1 MYFRVVATYKTL
13 ANSSEGFYKEKG
25 SKFLAFAVPVSSE
38 AEVKA
43 FIAQKRK
50 EHHQAVHVCSAF
62 RIGADH
68 KLFRAS
74 DDGEPSN
81 SAGPPILGQIQAF
94 ELTNVLIAV
103 VRYYGGT
110 NLGVGGL
117 ISAYRTAAKEALE
130 AAVLIEKEEQIDLD
144 ISFAYEKM
152 HLVMDLLKREKVQ
165 IIGQELS
172 EKCELSFRV
181 SKSEKEKIQSL
192 LAPLTYWSSPPHTET
207 PRASLQNN
215 KNQKPHR
222 QRCNLYREFWN

>member
-1 MYFRVVATYKTL
+1 MVATYKTL

-25 SKFLAFAVPVSSE
+25 SKFLAFAVPVTSE

-43 FIAQKRK
+43 FIAEKRK
-50 EHHQAVHVCSAF
+50 EHHQAVHVCAAF
-62 RIGADH
+62 RLGADH
-68 KLFRAS
+68 KLYRSS

-117 ISAYRTAAKEALE
+117 VSAYRTAAKEALE
-130 AAVLIEKEEQIDLD
+130 AALIIEKEEEIDLD

-165 IIGQELS
+165 IISQDLS
-172 EKCELSFRV
+172 EKCELSFRI
-181 SKSEKEKIQSL
+181 SKSEKDKMLSL
-192 LAPLTYWSSPPHTET
+192 LAPLTD
-207 PRASLQNN
+207 
-215 KNQKPHR
+215 
-222 QRCNLYREFWN
+222 

>member
-1 MYFRVVATYKTL
+1 MVATYKTL

-25 SKFLAFAVPVSSE
+25 SKFLAFAVPVTSE

-43 FIAQKRK
+43 FIAEKRK
-50 EHHQAVHVCSAF
+50 EHHQAVHVCAAF
-62 RIGADH
+62 RLGADH
-68 KLFRAS
+68 KLYRSS

-130 AAVLIEKEEQIDLD
+130 AALIIEKEEEIDLD

-165 IIGQELS
+165 IKEQCLAESCDLTI
-172 EKCELSFRV
+172 CI
-181 SKSEKEKIQSL
+181 SKDQQTKIEGL
-192 LAPLTYWSSPPHTET
+192 LAAILVP
-207 PRASLQNN
+207 
-215 KNQKPHR
+215 
-222 QRCNLYREFWN
+222 

>member
-1 MYFRVVATYKTL
+1 MVATYKTL

-43 FIAQKRK
+43 FITQKRK

-68 KLFRAS
+68 KLYRSS

-130 AAVLIEKEEQIDLD
+130 AAIIIEKEEEIDLD
-144 ISFAYEKM
+144 ISFAYQKM

-165 IIGQELS
+165 IKEQCLAESCDLTICISKDQLS
-172 EKCELSFRV
+172 
-181 SKSEKEKIQSL
+181 KIQGL
-192 LAPLTYWSSPPHTET
+192 LDAIL
-207 PRASLQNN
+207 AQ
-215 KNQKPHR
+215 
-222 QRCNLYREFWN
+222 

>member
-1 MYFRVVATYKTL
+1 MATYKTL
-13 ANSSEGFYKEKG
+13 ANLSEGFYKEKG
-25 SKFLAFAVPVSSE
+25 SKFLAFAVPVTSE

-62 RIGADH
+62 RLGADH
-68 KLFRAS
+68 KLYRSS

-94 ELTNVLIAV
+94 ELTNILIAV

-130 AAVLIEKEEQIDLD
+130 AAVIIEKEEELDLE
-144 ISFAYEKM
+144 ITFAYEKM
-152 HLVMDLLKREKVQ
+152 HLVMDLLKRERVLFKEQ
-165 IIGQELS
+165 DLS
-172 EKCELSFRV
+172 EICALKICI
-181 SKSEKEKIQSL
+181 SKDQQTKIEGL
-192 LAPLTYWSSPPHTET
+192 LAAIL
-207 PRASLQNN
+207 AQ
-215 KNQKPHR
+215 
-222 QRCNLYREFWN
+222 

>member
-1 MYFRVVATYKTL
+1 MVATYKTL

-25 SKFLAFAVPVSSE
+25 SKFLAFAVPVASE

-62 RIGADH
+62 RLGADH
-68 KLFRAS
+68 KLYRSS

-130 AAVLIEKEEQIDLD
+130 AAVIIEKEEEIDLD

-165 IIGQELS
+165 IKEQSLAETCALTI
-172 EKCELSFRV
+172 RI
-181 SKSEKEKIQSL
+181 SKDQLAKIQGL
-192 LAPLTYWSSPPHTET
+192 LDAIL
-207 PRASLQNN
+207 AQ
-215 KNQKPHR
+215 
-222 QRCNLYREFWN
+222 